1 LQPAD
6 LGLVGGNLLLIRGTL
21 LLKLL
26 VLGHDLVIV
35 ALPDNTA
42 AEEDWCNEREQHSP
56 AF

>member
-42 AEEDWCNEREQHSP
+42 AEEDWCNEREQDSP